1 MDAEKAFDVVDHIHL
16 FWKLYHQGITG
27 STWLLIKELY
37 NKTTTQVKC
46 QGHISDPFVN
56 HQGVKQGGILSANFN
71 KTYNKGI
78 LDALENT
85 NIGYKIGTNY
95 IGCPTC
101 TDDIMLCTGSEHDAF
116 TQLRI
121 IEHCTSNDR
130 VKINS
135 KKTEILQVNKK
146 NKELNLKLFD
156 ENIIENQNI
165 KHLGLERQK
174 HNRPNIESR
183 TSTTRATM
191 YSLMGAG

>member
-1 MDAEKAFDVVDHIHL
+1 MQK
-16 FWKLYHQGITG
+16 KLSKLLTTYICFGNYTHQGITG

-46 QGHISDPFVN
+46 QGQISDPFVN
-56 HQGVKQGGILSANFN
+56 HQGFKQGGILSANFY
-71 KTYNKGI
+71 KAYNKGI
-78 LDALENT
+78 LDTLENT

-165 KHLGLERQK
+165 
-174 HNRPNIESR
+174 NILAWNVKN
-183 TSTTRATM
+183 TTDQT
-191 YSLMGAG
+191 

>member
-1 MDAEKAFDVVDHIHL
+1 LDAEKAFDVVDHIHL

-27 STWLLIKELY
+27 STWLLIKDLY

-46 QGHISDPFVN
+46 QGQISDHFVN
-56 HQGVKQGGILSANFN
+56 HQGVKQGGILSANFY
-71 KTYNKGI
+71 KAYNKGI
-78 LDALENT
+78 LDTLENT

-101 TDDIMLCTGSEHDAF
+101 AADIMLCTGSEHDAF

-135 KKTEILQVNKK
+135 KKTEILQVNEK
-146 NKELNLKLFD
+146 NKELSLKLFD
-156 ENIIENQNI
+156 ENIIEVNNFTYD
-165 KHLGLERQK
+165 
-174 HNRPNIESR
+174 NIER
-183 TSTTRATM
+183 PDC
-191 YSLMGAG
+191 

>member
-1 MDAEKAFDVVDHIHL
+1 MQK
-16 FWKLYHQGITG
+16 KLSTLLTTYICFGNYTHQGITG

-46 QGHISDPFVN
+46 QGQISDPFVN
-56 HQGVKQGGILSANFN
+56 HQGVKQGGILSANFY
-71 KTYNKGI
+71 KAYNKGI
-78 LDALENT
+78 LDTLENT

-101 TDDIMLCTGSEHDAF
+101 ADDIMLCAGCEHDAF

-165 KHLGLERQK
+165 
-174 HNRPNIESR
+174 NILAWNVKN
-183 TSTTRATM
+183 TTDQT
-191 YSLMGAG
+191 